1 MARILY
7 AEDDP
12 AISAMVEFRL
22 SEDGHHVTCV
32 LDGGDA
38 RRLLAEHTYDIVL
51 LDVMMPGADGF
62 ALCRELAARPDRPR
76 ILMISAR
83 VAEADVQA
91 GLDAGADGYVT
102 KPFNPNDLAAR
113 IAALSATSDGAPE
126 R

>member
-22 SEDGHHVTCV
+22 SEDGHQVTCV

-38 RRLLAEHTYDIVL
+38 RRLLAEHTYDVVL

-62 ALCRELAARPDRPR
+62 ALCRELAGRPDRPR
-76 ILMISAR
+76 ILMVSAR
-83 VAEADVQA
+83 VSDADVQA

-113 IAALSATSDGAPE
+113 IAALAPTDDAAE
-126 R
+126 H